1 MTEPGIIPLL
11 LQRSCSHL
19 LRQGMSG
26 KNDEKP
32 PGFSPSLLF
41 ISPVSLFHLYSI
53 LYLRLDFKETFF
65 RVPFTIFFFFFPLCS
80 ECLHSEQKCGGW
92 IKAAVILG
100 TSSSVSGGSWIFG
113 SLVKTYSF
121 HPLEGPLAETPICTS
136 PGDCVQVHLHAR
148 DGFTSLV
155 VFLSHFLLSSLKL
168 LWGFFCSML
177 MRFKI

>member
-1 MTEPGIIPLL
+1 MRNHLVSLHLCFLSLL
-11 LQRSCSHL
+11 LACSTYIAFYIYVWILRRLFSCPSHNL
-19 LRQGMSG
+19 
-26 KNDEKP
+26 
-32 PGFSPSLLF
+32 
-41 ISPVSLFHLYSI
+41 
-53 LYLRLDFKETFF
+53 
-65 RVPFTIFFFFFPLCS
+65 FFFFPLCS

-113 SLVKTYSF
+113 SLVKTYRF
-121 HPLEGPLAETPICTS
+121 YPLEGPLAETPFCTS
-136 PGDCVQVHLHAR
+136 PEDCVRVHLHAW